1 MGLSCVEVLVK
12 TQTAYIRA
20 VVKLTRFLGRS
31 PDTATAED
39 LRLLQLDM
47 SETGV
52 SSITMNATITGLR
65 FLFEVTRLLDA
76 AASPKYRAALALAYG
91 AGLRASEVTHLT
103 VNDIDSERM
112 IIHVVQGKGDKDRN
126 AMLSPE
132 LLKLLR
138 QWWRTAHGEG
148 KILADGWLFPGQNPA
163 NPMTTRQLNRACH
176 IAIANSR
183 LMRLDDTGVTF
194 KYKDYRDKGRYRS
207 KTMTLSTNEFIRR
220 FLIHVLPSGFHR
232 IRHYGLLAQSC

>member
-1 MGLSCVEVLVK
+1 MLESNKSISPIRQRMIEDMSLRKLSVK

-91 AGLRASEVTHLT
+91 AGLRASEVIPLT

-148 KILADGWLFPGQNPA
+148 KILADGW
-163 NPMTTRQLNRACH
+163 
-176 IAIANSR
+176 
-183 LMRLDDTGVTF
+183 
-194 KYKDYRDKGRYRS
+194 
-207 KTMTLSTNEFIRR
+207 
-220 FLIHVLPSGFHR
+220 
-232 IRHYGLLAQSC
+232 